1 VSTTHGTITTDGDE
15 GSSVV
20 IVDEY
25 ESKGNGMSVHMP
37 IGTISSSREMSHHQ
51 KYTCESLK
59 KIVGTERSVK

>member
-1 VSTTHGTITTDGDE
+1 MSTTHGTITTDGDE

-51 KYTCESLK
+51 KYTSESLK